1 MIISLFLNVFLGAKK
16 QKKQKN
22 KKKTKK
28 RFFYLKITFRK
39 IRLNDLK
46 TLFNAQPRKF
56 FIYANHFQFNF

>member
-16 QKKQKN
+16 QKKQ
-22 KKKTKK
+22 KKTKK